1 MLPGLRDPQDLRNG
15 HQIAGRGRLGLR
27 LSDQVIHRLRAKSRK
42 FRQVIKERSVRLRRA
57 PPEIEEPTVV
67 IKLTLLPYL
76 PFPSLNHL
84 TILPN
89 EGDPNIGTLRYL
101 SAFAQSQHAQGTHS
115 HLLDLHRIR
124 VY

>member
-15 HQIAGRGRLGLR
+15 HQVAGGGRLGLR

-42 FRQVIKERSVRLRRA
+42 FRQAIKKRTVSLRRT
-57 PPEIEEPTVV
+57 PSEIEESTGV

-76 PFPSLNHL
+76 SFPSLNHL

-89 EGDPNIGTLRYL
+89 EGDPNIGALRYL
-101 SAFAQSQHAQGTHS
+101 PALAQSQHAQGTHS

>member
-15 HQIAGRGRLGLR
+15 HQGAGRGCLGLR
-27 LSDQVIHRLRAKSRK
+27 LSDQGIHRLRAKSRK
-42 FRQVIKERSVRLRRA
+42 FRQVIKERSLRSWRA
-57 PPEIEEPTVV
+57 PSEIEEPTVV

-89 EGDPNIGTLRYL
+89 EGDPNIVALRYL
-101 SAFAQSQHAQGTHS
+101 PAFTQPQHAQRTHP